1 MSGKGVHHP
10 KDRRC
15 STTSFHRTLIA
26 ANMVLPVI
34 NEKQST
40 GASTL
45 VLASGAAHAESR
57 SSIMHAQQGTAK
69 VMMLLESDG

>member
-1 MSGKGVHHP
+1 
-10 KDRRC
+10 
-15 STTSFHRTLIA
+15 
-26 ANMVLPVI
+26 MVLPVI
-34 NEKQST
+34 NEKQAT